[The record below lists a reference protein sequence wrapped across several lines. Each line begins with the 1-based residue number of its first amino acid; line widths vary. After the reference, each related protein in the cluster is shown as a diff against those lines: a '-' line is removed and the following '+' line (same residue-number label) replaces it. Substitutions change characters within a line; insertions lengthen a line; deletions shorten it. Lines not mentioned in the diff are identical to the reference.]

1 MTAFITRDLSD
12 NSVFKSLLTARGWQ
26 VEGRSLVILTPLVF
40 HEIPAAGWIFFSSK
54 NAVRFFFQNIENQKL
69 AMPSVKWAALGEATA
84 EMLKKYVGEPDFTGN
99 GDPGATAE
107 AFLRQPHPRPLPRRD
122 GSTAQGTL
130 YVSPPVGGGVGG
142 GVVLFPA
149 ARHVRESMMS
159 LLSARFQC
167 IHLEVYDNKPV
178 GAPPASDA
186 DVLVFTN
193 PMNAEAYFV
202 QHVLQNKQQVVAIG
216 RTTAEALKAL
226 GIDGIFISDEPS
238 ERSLADAVL
247 RLQR

>member
-12 NSVFKSLLTARGWQ
+12 NSAFKSLLTARGWQ
-26 VEGRSLVILTPLVF
+26 VEGRSLVMLTPLVF
-40 HEIPAAGWIFFSSK
+40 HDIPAAGWIFFSSK
-54 NAVRFFFQNIENQKL
+54 NAVQFFFQNIENQKL
-69 AMPSVKWAALGEATA
+69 AIPSVKWAALGEATA
-84 EMLKKYVGEPDFTGN
+84 EMLKKYVGEADFTGD
-99 GDPGATAE
+99 GDPVTTAE
-107 AFLRQPHPRPLPRRD
+107 AFLGQPHPRLPQREGGR
-122 GSTAQGTL
+122 GTL
-130 YVSPPVGGGVGG
+130 YVPPPVGGGAGG

-149 ARHVRESMMS
+149 ARHVRESIMS
-159 LLSARFQC
+159 LLSTRFQC

-178 GAPPASDA
+178 GDPPASEA
-186 DVLVFTN
+186 DVLVFTS

-226 GIDGIFISDEPS
+226 GIDGIFISEEPS
-238 ERSLADAVL
+238 ERSLAEAVL

>member
-12 NSVFKSLLTARGWQ
+12 NSAFKSLLTAWGWQ
-26 VEGRSLVILTPLVF
+26 VEGRSLVILTSLVF

-69 AMPSVKWAALGEATA
+69 AVPVAKWAALGEATA
-84 EMLKKYVGEPDFTGN
+84 EMLKKYVGEADFTGD
-99 GDPGATAE
+99 GDPVTTAE
-107 AFLRQPHPRPLPRRD
+107 AFLRQPHPRPLPQREGRRREYR
-122 GSTAQGTL
+122 GQH
-130 YVSPPVGGGVGG
+130 SPPFGGGVGG

-178 GAPPASDA
+178 GDPPASEA
-186 DVLVFTN
+186 DVLVFTS

-202 QHVLQNKQQVVAIG
+202 QHVLEKKQQVVAIG

-226 GIDGIFISDEPS
+226 GIDGVFISDEPS
-238 ERSLADAVL
+238 ERSLAEAVL